1 MIRNTLTKE
10 IFSQSRYNNFWFK
23 SIIVFFVLLMTLG
36 IFWKKRILL
45 KIPKHQQNVLTLS
58 QTVATILLIYTNNVL
73 CDYLLSLA
81 PSSEIL
87 FILEELRVI
96 LMENLLT
103 RFLLPIL
110 LILNTQ
116 RTLPALWTEKPW
128 KRREF
133 FMTKINF
140 QSHYPQTDVSFDQE
154 ERRQKDLFKYNDR
167 TTTTTLANTAMG
179 SNIPE
184 VSD

>member
-1 MIRNTLTKE
+1 MIRNTLTRE

-58 QTVATILLIYTNNVL
+58 PTVATILLIYTNNVL

-96 LMENLLT
+96 LMENIIT
-103 RFLLPIL
+103 RSQEWSTVFGPDPSRYCA
-110 LILNTQ
+110 LIGWDHDVV
-116 RTLPALWTEKPW
+116 TL
-128 KRREF
+128 
-133 FMTKINF
+133 
-140 QSHYPQTDVSFDQE
+140 
-154 ERRQKDLFKYNDR
+154 
-167 TTTTTLANTAMG
+167 
-179 SNIPE
+179 
-184 VSD
+184 

>member
-1 MIRNTLTKE
+1 MIRNTLTRE

-96 LMENLLT
+96 LMENIIT
-103 RFLLPIL
+103 RSQEWSTVFGPDPSRHCA
-110 LILNTQ
+110 LIGWDHDVV
-116 RTLPALWTEKPW
+116 TL
-128 KRREF
+128 
-133 FMTKINF
+133 
-140 QSHYPQTDVSFDQE
+140 
-154 ERRQKDLFKYNDR
+154 
-167 TTTTTLANTAMG
+167 
-179 SNIPE
+179 
-184 VSD
+184 

>member
-1 MIRNTLTKE
+1 MIRNTLTRE

-36 IFWKKRILL
+36 IFWKKIILL

-96 LMENLLT
+96 LMENIIT
-103 RFLLPIL
+103 RSQEWSTVFGPDPSRYCA
-110 LILNTQ
+110 LIGWDHDDV
-116 RTLPALWTEKPW
+116 TL
-128 KRREF
+128 
-133 FMTKINF
+133 
-140 QSHYPQTDVSFDQE
+140 
-154 ERRQKDLFKYNDR
+154 
-167 TTTTTLANTAMG
+167 
-179 SNIPE
+179 
-184 VSD
+184 